1 MFIAIDG
8 EGYTKDDGTHIYNLI
23 AASTGEYLLDEI
35 GSGLRTL
42 DVFNWFYALKE
53 KYPKATFVSFYFAY
67 DVNMI
72 LGNVPPSCVNVLAQ
86 TGRVY
91 LDDKGDRTKTTRVEY
106 APVKFFKVSR
116 GYRKGII
123 GQGMKFVTTD
133 TITIWDVWGFFQG
146 SFVNALKQ
154 FKIGTEEELEVIK
167 SMKGAR
173 EDFGEVDIQSII
185 DYNALECKLL
195 CAAMDKLQDALE
207 TAGLKLTSWHGAGAV
222 AMAMLKKYDVISH
235 IAPTAESHQKAVL
248 HAYFG
253 GRIQA
258 LQIGEFETVYGHDII
273 SAFPYSA
280 MQCFSMRDC
289 EQVVCARYSGE
300 NSGENPNSIWHV
312 TWDLPSDTKIC
323 PFPFRLEDGS
333 IIYPYTGEGYYWQCE
348 IKAALEH
355 YKRYIT
361 VYEGYIFLPTDERK
375 PFDFIPEVF
384 NQRRRFKEEGNHA
397 QIALKLGLNSLY
409 GKCAQGKGY
418 GGNIPRSQC
427 YVWAGLITAQTR
439 AKVFD
444 LAMSNPDSVIAFST
458 DGVFANEQLTKEG
471 NNIGEWEVNSYRIF
485 FNLKSGFYRGRRT
498 NGKTIRHVRG
508 FRTREVRFSNLL
520 RVWRNRGIL
529 GYVETNNR
537 RFVGMKSAGQ
547 SLKNWRKWIDGTKEL
562 SFMPVHGDAVC
573 TYDPMDYP
581 KSCPDCMAAPCG
593 RLDCAH
599 KPKNRGLKYRLYG
612 IDQLGLCS
620 KAYDPNDS
628 EFEEKDA
635 VNSEVKLI

>member
-42 DVFNWFYALKE
+42 DVFNWFYALKG

-86 TGRVY
+86 TGKVY

-123 GQGMKFVTTD
+123 GQDMKFVTTD

-235 IAPTAESHQKAVL
+235 IAPAAGSHQKAVL

-273 SAFPYSA
+273 SAYPYST

-289 EQVVCARYSGE
+289 EQVVCARY
-300 NSGENPNSIWHV
+300 SGENPNSIWHV

-418 GGNIPRSQC
+418 GGNIPRTQC

-485 FNLKSGFYRGRRT
+485 FNLKSGFYRGRRV

-520 RVWRNRGIL
+520 RVWRIGGIL

-537 RFVGMKSAGQ
+537 RFVGMKSAGKK
-547 SLKNWRKWIDGTKEL
+547 LTNWRKWIDGTKEL

-573 TYDPMDYP
+573 TYDPMDKP
-581 KSCPDCMAAPCG
+581 KSCPDCMAAPC
-593 RLDCAH
+593 RRPDCAH